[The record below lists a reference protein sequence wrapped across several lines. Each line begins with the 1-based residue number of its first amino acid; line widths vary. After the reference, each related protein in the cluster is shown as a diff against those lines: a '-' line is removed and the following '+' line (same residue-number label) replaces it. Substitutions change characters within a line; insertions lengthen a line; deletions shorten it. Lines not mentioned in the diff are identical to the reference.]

1 MENLNIIE
9 IASFIASIASLI
21 LAIVAINA
29 AKTSEKEV
37 RENFEK
43 TQKVMSEY
51 QERTKEVLAEID
63 KKSAI
68 IERTVSES
76 QKQLMDTMTN
86 IINETVIPKKKD
98 MGEEFGMQLM
108 TQLMTNP
115 NQANDMM
122 DALKPLMEMA
132 KSQKNKKL

>member
-1 MENLNIIE
+1 MENLSLFDV
-9 IASFIASIASLI
+9 IAFLASIASLI
-21 LAIVAINA
+21 LAVVAISA
-29 AKTSEKEV
+29 AKNSEKEV
-37 RENFEK
+37 RDNFEK

-86 IINETVIPKKKD
+86 IINETIIPKKKD
-98 MGEEFGMQLM
+98 MGEEFGMQFM
-108 TQLMTNP
+108 KKMMENP
-115 NQANDMM
+115 SQSGDMM
-122 DALKPLMEMA
+122 AMLEPLMQLA
-132 KSQKNKKL
+132 KD